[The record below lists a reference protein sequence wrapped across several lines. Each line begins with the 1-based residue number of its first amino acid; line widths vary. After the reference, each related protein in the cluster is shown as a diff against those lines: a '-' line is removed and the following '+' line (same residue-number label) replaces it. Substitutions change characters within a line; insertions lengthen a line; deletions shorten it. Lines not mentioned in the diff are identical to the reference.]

1 MVTMA
6 RSQMTVRLAL
16 VVAACLA
23 GPETIVAQQVD
34 VRTYVPRTPDVSR
47 NDAFDNLVDPM
58 QALVKPPAPATAKA
72 KSPSFLDDLD
82 RDTTQTNST
91 EGTTP
96 LYTTGQGMT
105 TGQGITTGDTTSSY
119 STIPQPPQAIR

>member
-6 RSQMTVRLAL
+6 RSRMTVRLAL
-16 VVAACLA
+16 AVAACLA
-23 GPETIVAQQVD
+23 GPETIIAQQVD
-34 VRTYVPRTPDVSR
+34 VRKYVPRPPEVSR
-47 NDAFDNLVDPM
+47 NDTFDNLIDPM
-58 QALVKPPAPATAKA
+58 QALVKPTAPATAKA
-72 KSPSFLDDLD
+72 VSPSLLDDLN

-96 LYTTGQGMT
+96 LYT